1 MKTPKYNSALLLTI
15 ALTSLSPLLAQ
26 SNQGTNTP
34 SATQT
39 NACSCTGQFGGNGSQ
54 HNGGPLALLN
64 LTPAEQQ
71 QLIGDFMQIKDNPQF
86 LSAAQAV
93 AQSTQTLI
101 QTSSSL
107 MVQTD
112 PSSAAIL
119 AKIEPQI
126 AQLIQK
132 AQAGQLGQLNQA
144 KN

>member
-1 MKTPKYNSALLLTI
+1 
-15 ALTSLSPLLAQ
+15 
-26 SNQGTNTP
+26 
-34 SATQT
+34 
-39 NACSCTGQFGGNGSQ
+39 
-54 HNGGPLALLN
+54 
-64 LTPAEQQ
+64 
-71 QLIGDFMQIKDNPQF
+71 
-86 LSAAQAV
+86 
-93 AQSTQTLI
+93 
-101 QTSSSL
+101 